1 MAAATT
7 VFVGDHGIKKVVVEV
22 LLRNES
28 SFGSSKYEATCD
40 EIPKIPYNCGDPN
53 TQLVMVKRMIINV
66 VLLSM

>member
-53 TQLVMVKRMIINV
+53 TQLVVVKRMRFN
-66 VLLSM
+66 VLLI

>member
-53 TQLVMVKRMIINV
+53 TQLVVVKRMIINV
-66 VLLSM
+66 LLSM